1 MRIVHVTT
9 FVYPVPKTHTLPMP
23 QSLDSY
29 SGWDIEKN
37 DACEIQYG
45 TRYQIAYAASEH
57 PTRIRPQ
64 ISTDQLVSL
73 FSRSLSLERWIARS
87 VEVVV
92 TIEVRNIQG

>member
-37 DACEIQYG
+37 NACEIQNG
-45 TRYQIAYAASEH
+45 TRYQIAYAASEQ
-57 PTRIRPQ
+57 PSSYPAADLDRP
-64 ISTDQLVSL
+64 IG
-73 FSRSLSLERWIARS
+73 IALQQ
-87 VEVVV
+87 VVV
-92 TIEVRNIQG
+92 SGTVDR